1 MRKIRVRAVL
11 SLAII
16 MIGVIALPQLVM
28 AYFSNAAAFF
38 KTYPS
43 AATVSSMKY
52 WTDSSVSTHG
62 FTAYFSNARSKWDAA
77 PNAQIGWSAT
87 TSYDDAFVRFY
98 GVNDIPLDYAGIA
111 KPYNSNG
118 SYLADPDIGSGAI
131 WHKVH
136 IILNKG
142 YMDANGYTSNMIQKT
157 ALHEVGHAL
166 GLRHQPDNE
175 GPLDTVMIQGK
186 QAFTDIRSIDKS
198 NVAWKY

>member
-77 PNAQIGWSAT
+77 LMLRLDGAQRHRMMMLLF
-87 TSYDDAFVRFY
+87 DFMV
-98 GVNDIPLDYAGIA
+98 L
-111 KPYNSNG
+111 
-118 SYLADPDIGSGAI
+118 
-131 WHKVH
+131 
-136 IILNKG
+136 
-142 YMDANGYTSNMIQKT
+142 MIYR
-157 ALHEVGHAL
+157 LIMPV
-166 GLRHQPDNE
+166 
-175 GPLDTVMIQGK
+175 
-186 QAFTDIRSIDKS
+186 
-198 NVAWKY
+198 

>member
-1 MRKIRVRAVL
+1 M
-11 SLAII
+11 
-16 MIGVIALPQLVM
+16 
-28 AYFSNAAAFF
+28 
-38 KTYPS
+38 
-43 AATVSSMKY
+43 
-52 WTDSSVSTHG
+52 
-62 FTAYFSNARSKWDAA
+62 
-77 PNAQIGWSAT
+77 
-87 TSYDDAFVRFY
+87 
-98 GVNDIPLDYAGIA
+98 
-111 KPYNSNG
+111 
-118 SYLADPDIGSGAI
+118 ADPDIGSGAI

-186 QAFTDIRSIDKS
+186 QTFTDIRSIDKS